1 MKNENSIET
10 TNIEIKDAPEGVQVN
25 IETKA
30 APKAKAKKTT
40 DAEKINLLEKAAK
53 KAGNDLTVTIAAK
66 SKKSP
71 VKKAAPKAED
81 AKPKADSKKAKDPKV
96 EPEKVDLSKVAPLTV
111 PKELLTAKMEKL
123 SAKLEKEKLTVTKSP
138 FHVSYGF
145 FLCRTKS
152 GKTLRIE
159 FHEGLKSKR
168 WLLRDD
174 EGKVLT
180 EPEKTMHGL
189 HQIAVNQF

>member
-1 MKNENSIET
+1 MNDET
-10 TNIEIKDAPEGVQVN
+10 TNTIEIKDAPEGVQVN

-53 KAGNDLTVTIAAK
+53 KAGNDLTVTIAPAK

-71 VKKAAPKAED
+71 VKKAEPKAED
-81 AKPKADSKKAKDPKV
+81 AKPKVDSKKAKDPKA

-152 GKTLRIE
+152 GRTLRIE

-174 EGKVLT
+174 KGKILT